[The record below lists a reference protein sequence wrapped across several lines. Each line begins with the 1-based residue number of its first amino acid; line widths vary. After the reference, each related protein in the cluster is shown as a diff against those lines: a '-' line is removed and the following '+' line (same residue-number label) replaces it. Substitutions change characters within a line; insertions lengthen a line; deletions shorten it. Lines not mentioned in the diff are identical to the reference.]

1 MIQRAYAAEAG
12 QSLRESYGELVA
24 EPDGVSSATLRPRQM
39 KLSQEHLDR
48 FVEQGY
54 VVVEGALSDADLQPV
69 IDNYAAIVD
78 GIARRL
84 HAKGRIRQLHAG
96 EPFDTRLA
104 RICDEDA
111 ATYFESDTAL
121 DIGRTRTRGLFEIM
135 RNRNLLDLVEGFIGP
150 EIACNAISHVR
161 AKLPSDEAE
170 NKGSNIAPWHQDAIF
185 TTPEARELFV
195 LTVWFPLTDAT
206 ADNGCL
212 QLCPGL
218 HRRGTVY
225 WSLDS
230 QPPCDPVTV
239 PMRKGDMILI
249 HKLCPHG
256 SGPNR
261 TDGIRWSMDLRYQ
274 TLGTPSPRPEWPS
287 LVARSRAAPDSLTT
301 YDEWS
306 AAWKAGIEK
315 HPEKAV
321 LPSSRQA
328 DSVPRADVS
337 LDAGIALA
345 CRVR

>member
-1 MIQRAYAAEAG
+1 MRPD
-12 QSLRESYGELVA
+12 SCSVESDGESVA
-24 EPDGVSSATLRPRQM
+24 EPDGVSSATLPTKHM
-39 KLSQEHLDR
+39 KLSRQHLDR

-54 VVVEGALSDADLQPV
+54 VVVEGALTDTDLQPV
-69 IDNYAAIVD
+69 IDDYAAIVD

-84 HAKGRIRQLHAG
+84 HAQGRISQLYAD

-104 RICDEDA
+104 RICDEDS
-111 ATYFESDTAL
+111 ATYFESDASL

-135 RNRNLLDLVEGFIGP
+135 RNPKLIDLVEGFIGP

-195 LTVWFPLTDAT
+195 LTVWFPLNDAT

-225 WSLDS
+225 WNLDS
-230 QPPCDPVTV
+230 QPPCDPATV
-239 PMRKGDMILI
+239 PMHKGDVIFI

-287 LVARSRAAPDSLTT
+287 LLARSRAAPDSLTT
-301 YDEWS
+301 YDDWS
-306 AAWKAGIEK
+306 AAWKAGIDK
-315 HPEKAV
+315 HPNK
-321 LPSSRQA
+321 LSY
-328 DSVPRADVS
+328 PRPTEPTPFLGPMYPWMEVS
-337 LDAGIALA
+337 P
-345 CRVR
+345 